1 MNRDTIAAHAWSLSL
16 CLLVAYAVMLVPT
29 DAWAQLAV
37 GKAGNNINETIC
49 TVVGWFLGPIG
60 QSIATLAVIII
71 GVGALMG
78 KVSWGMAIIVGLGI
92 AVIFGA
98 ETIAEQLGATGG
110 SCL

>member
-1 MNRDTIAAHAWSLSL
+1 MTRQNIAAHAWSLSL
-16 CLLVAYAVMLVPT
+16 CLLVAYAVMLMPA
-29 DAWAQLAV
+29 DAWAL
-37 GKAGNNINETIC
+37 GGNSNSINDTIC

-60 QSIATLAVIII
+60 KAIATLAIILI

-78 KVSWGMAIIVGLGI
+78 KVSWGMAIIVGIGI

-98 ETIAEQLGATGG
+98 DTIANQLGASTAGF